1 MAEEV
6 KVTSLESG
14 DVVQI
19 ESGVETVRAVIETGY
34 PSRILLLFESG
45 GSISFAKPDLVTRL
59 RDGQGSSPYRSPK
72 WICGMPN
79 KTKVRDLKPG
89 DVLLEL
95 DWQTVRAVL
104 RTATD
109 ERVLVTEAEMGSQVA
124 VRVASELTEFRV
136 VARGNAFGTWHG
148 TVPANVGPESVSPRD
163 LRVGDQ
169 VVVSDQL
176 ATVSNVGASNRGSVE
191 IEFQDGNRVVWN
203 IADFV
208 VRFVEIEVVEVVE
221 PSVIELPIA
230 VKQSPTPDAN
240 VPSVARFCG
249 QCGRERRPGASFC
262 TGCGTRFSTISTV
275 GFEV

>member
-1 MAEEV
+1 M
-6 KVTSLESG
+6 
-14 DVVQI
+14 VQI

-45 GSISFAKPDLVTRL
+45 ASISFAKPDLVTRL

-89 DVLLEL
+89 DILLEL

-275 GFEV
+275 GFEI